1 MLDASNAPTN
11 DGGPIVVHV
20 RYSRSTCGGLLRG
33 GRAGSTVAEETVVTA
48 AGVAWNRGLR
58 RRWCHGAVC
67 RANSCLLFMVLAFSS
82 IASAFL

>member
-58 RRWCHGAVC
+58 RRCV
-67 RANSCLLFMVLAFSS
+67 SCQ
-82 IASAFL
+82 FLPPFYGVGF